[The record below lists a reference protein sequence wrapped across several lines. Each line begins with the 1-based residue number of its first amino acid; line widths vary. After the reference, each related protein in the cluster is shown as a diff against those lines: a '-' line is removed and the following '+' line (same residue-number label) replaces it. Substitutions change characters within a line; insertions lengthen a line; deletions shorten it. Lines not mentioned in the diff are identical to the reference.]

1 MPDLSPTSID
11 ARWVAVCRRDPAA
24 DDRFVYSVATTGVF
38 CRPSCAARLPRPEN
52 VVFHADAVAA
62 IRAGFR
68 PCKRCRPDLPAR
80 AEREATLITA
90 ACRRIEAAEV
100 PPTLAEL
107 AAAAGLSA
115 HHFHR
120 LFRRVV
126 GLTPKAYAEAE
137 RQRRVRAG
145 LERKASVTETLYA
158 AGFGSS
164 GRFYS
169 AAPALLGMTP
179 GAYRAGGVGE
189 RIVYAVG
196 VCTLGSVLAAATERG
211 LCAILLGDAVPALV
225 DALQRRFP
233 GARSEPAG
241 PDFAVALATVVRLV
255 DDPAGAP
262 APALPLDIRG
272 TVFQRQ
278 VWQALQAIPPG
289 TTVTYAELARRV
301 GRPRAVRAVAGACAA
316 NRLAVAVPCHRVV
329 ATSGDLAGYRWGVA
343 RKQALI
349 ERERTGVALSASA
362 EDSSGTPR
370 PRRAS

>member
-1 MPDLSPTSID
+1 MPDLAPAATD
-11 ARWVAVCRRDPAA
+11 ARWVSVCRRDRAA
-24 DDRFVYSVATTGVF
+24 DGRFVYSVATTGVF

-52 VVFHADAVAA
+52 VAFHADAAAA

-80 AEREATLITA
+80 AEREAALIAA
-90 ACRRIEAAEV
+90 ACRHIEAAET
-100 PPTLAEL
+100 PPPLAEL
-107 AAAAGLSA
+107 AAAAGLST

-120 LFRRVV
+120 LFRRVA

-137 RQRRVRAG
+137 RQRRVRTG
-145 LERKASVTETLYA
+145 LARRVSITETLYA

-164 GRFYS
+164 GRFYA

-179 GAYRAGGVGE
+179 GAYRAGGAGE
-189 RIVYAVG
+189 RIVYAAG
-196 VCTLGSVLAAATERG
+196 ACALGSVLAAATDRG

-225 DALQRRFP
+225 AELRSRFP

-241 PDFAVALATVVRLV
+241 PDFAAALATVVRLV

-278 VWQALQAIPPG
+278 VWQALQGIPPG
-289 TTVTYAELARRV
+289 TTVTYTELARRV
-301 GRPRAVRAVAGACAA
+301 GRPHAVRAVAGACAA

-329 ATSGDLAGYRWGVA
+329 AASGDLAGYRWGVA

-349 ERERTGVALSASA
+349 ERERAAAALSASA
-362 EDSSGTPR
+362 AGSSGTPR